1 MKKVLVY
8 GDSNVWGD
16 NFITSIRLSDEK
28 QWINIIQKNKSNT
41 FKMLQEGLP
50 GRIAGNY
57 EIDKKYKNG
66 KDTYLSTFRTSA
78 PIDIIIIALGTN
90 DLQLKYNR
98 SSQEIIDDLLWYEDI
113 IKEEWQDIDNQQK
126 YFVDKKLPQFIYILP
141 PNFDYIKDAS
151 CIFDENCESKRQEI
165 ITYFKNHDKVYIYSN
180 DISLVED
187 GIHYSEEGH
196 NQMAKLVE
204 DLLTDYE

>member
-16 NFITSIRLSDEK
+16 NFITSIRLDDDK
-28 QWINIIQKNKSNT
+28 QWINIVQNNVGNK

-57 EIDKKYKNG
+57 EIDKKFKNG
-66 KDTYLSTFRTSA
+66 KDTYLSIFRTCA
-78 PIDIIIIALGTN
+78 PVDIIIIALGTN
-90 DLQLKYNR
+90 DLQMKYNR
-98 SSQEIIDDLLWYEDI
+98 SSKDIIDDLLWYEEI
-113 IKEEWQDIDNQQK
+113 IKEEFEDEDNKKK
-126 YFVDKKLPQFIYILP
+126 YFVDMKLPQFIYILP

-151 CIFDENCESKRQEI
+151 VIFDEDREKTRQEI
-165 ITYFKNHDKVYIYSN
+165 IEYFKNDNKVCISSN

-187 GIHYSEEGH
+187 GIHYSQEGH
-196 NQMAKLVE
+196 KQMAELVGG
-204 DLLTDYE
+204 LLKEYE

>member
-16 NFITSIRLSDEK
+16 NFITSIRLDDDK
-28 QWINIIQKNKSNT
+28 QWVNIVQQKFDNK

-50 GRIAGNY
+50 GRIAGSY
-57 EIDKKYKNG
+57 EINKKFKNG
-66 KDTYLSTFRTSA
+66 KDTYLSIFRTCA
-78 PIDIIIIALGTN
+78 PVDIIIIALGTN

-98 SSQEIIDDLLWYEDI
+98 SSKDIINDLLWYEEI
-113 IKEEWQDIDNQQK
+113 IKEEFEEEDNKKK
-126 YFVDKKLPQFIYILP
+126 YFVDMKLPQFIYILP

-151 CIFDENCESKRQEI
+151 VIFDEDREKTRQEI
-165 ITYFKNHDKVYIYSN
+165 IEYFKNNNKVYISSN

-187 GIHYSEEGH
+187 GIHYSCEGH
-196 NQMAKLVE
+196 KQMAELIGG
-204 DLLTDYE
+204 LLKDYE

>member
-16 NFITSIRLSDEK
+16 NFITGIRLQDEK
-28 QWINIIQKNKSNT
+28 QWLNIVQKNKSDK

-57 EIDKKYKNG
+57 ELDKKYKNG
-66 KDTYLSTFRTSA
+66 KDTYLSTFKTCA
-78 PIDIIIIALGTN
+78 PVDMIIIALGTN
-90 DLQLKYNR
+90 DLQLKYQR
-98 SSQEIIDDLLWYEDI
+98 SSQDIIQDLLWYEEI
-113 IKEEWQDIDNQQK
+113 IKEEWMDEDNRKK
-126 YFVDKKLPQFIYILP
+126 YFVDGKLPKFIYILP
-141 PNFDYIKDAS
+141 PNFDYKKDAS
-151 CIFDENCESKRQEI
+151 VIFDKNREETRQEVI
-165 ITYFKNHDKVYIYSN
+165 KYFENSDKIYISVS

-196 NQMAKLVE
+196 KQMARLVE
-204 DLLTDYE
+204 NLLDSYE

>member
-16 NFITSIRLSDEK
+16 NFITSIRLDDEK
-28 QWINIIQKNKSNT
+28 QWINIVQKKFNNK

-50 GRIAGNY
+50 GRIAGDY
-57 EIDKKYKNG
+57 EIDKKFKNG
-66 KDTYLSTFRTSA
+66 KDAYLSTFRTCA
-78 PIDIIIIALGTN
+78 PVDIIIIALGTN

-98 SSQEIIDDLLWYEDI
+98 SSKDIINDLLWYEEI
-113 IKEEWQDIDNQQK
+113 IKEEFEDIDNQKK
-126 YFVDKKLPQFIYILP
+126 YFVDMKLPQFIYILP

-151 CIFDENCESKRQEI
+151 VIFDEDRENTRQEI
-165 ITYFKNHDKVYIYSN
+165 ITYFKENNKTCISVN
-180 DISLVED
+180 NISLVED

-196 NQMAKLVE
+196 RQMAELVE
-204 DLLTDYE
+204 GLLKKYE